1 MFKCLNLKNL
11 NKWMDIPCYWIGR
24 INIVKI
30 AVFPKIIYRFN
41 AVCIKIPPFFF
52 FTESEQYIL
61 QLVWKHKCLQIA
73 KVFVRKKSRAR
84 INRLPIFRLYYK
96 ATVIKMYG
104 NTTKIKVQINDTGY
118 KVQR

>member
-1 MFKCLNLKNL
+1 MQSVSK
-11 NKWMDIPCYWIGR
+11 YHH
-24 INIVKI
+24 
-30 AVFPKIIYRFN
+30 
-41 AVCIKIPPFFF
+41 FF